1 MNNQG
6 RGKIMQTI
14 MLNDFLD
21 SSVHGIFTTL
31 CGEKNE
37 MIIIHNKSQIR
48 IKLLRGYHTL
58 VAEMFTKEHGWI
70 EIQNKKSV
78 KILDFSPLTLAHP
91 LDAEAAAE
99 MESSL
104 EDYRKFAGLLFLKK
118 LAIVLGENPEDLDNI
133 IE

>member
-1 MNNQG
+1 
-6 RGKIMQTI
+6 MQTI
-14 MLNDFLD
+14 MLSDFLD
-21 SSVHGIFTTL
+21 TSVHGVFTTL

-37 MIIIHNKSQIR
+37 MIILHNKTQIR

-58 VAEMFTKEHGWI
+58 IAEMFTKEHGWI

-118 LAIVLGENPEDLDNI
+118 LAIVLGESPEDLDNVL
-133 IE
+133 E

>member
-1 MNNQG
+1 
-6 RGKIMQTI
+6 MQTI

-48 IKLLRGYHTL
+48 VKLLRGYHTL
-58 VAEMFTKEHGWI
+58 VAEMFTEEHGWI

>member
-1 MNNQG
+1 
-6 RGKIMQTI
+6 MQTI

-58 VAEMFTKEHGWI
+58 VAEMFTEEHGWI

>member
-1 MNNQG
+1 
-6 RGKIMQTI
+6 MQTI

-58 VAEMFTKEHGWI
+58 VAEMFTEEHGWI

-118 LAIVLGENPEDLDNI
+118 LAIVLGKNPEDLDNI

>member
-1 MNNQG
+1 
-6 RGKIMQTI
+6 MQTI

-48 IKLLRGYHTL
+48 VKLLRGYHTL

-118 LAIVLGENPEDLDNI
+118 LAIVLGESPEDLDNI

>member
-1 MNNQG
+1 
-6 RGKIMQTI
+6 MQTI
-14 MLNDFLD
+14 MLSDFLD
-21 SSVHGIFTTL
+21 TSVHGVFTTL

-37 MIIIHNKSQIR
+37 MIILHNKTQTR
-48 IKLLRGYHTL
+48 VKLLRGYHTL
-58 VAEMFTKEHGWI
+58 IAEMFTKEHGWI

-118 LAIVLGENPEDLDNI
+118 LAIVLGESPEDLDNVL
-133 IE
+133 E

>member
-1 MNNQG
+1 
-6 RGKIMQTI
+6 MQTI

-48 IKLLRGYHTL
+48 VKLLRGYHTL
-58 VAEMFTKEHGWI
+58 V
-70 EIQNKKSV
+70 
-78 KILDFSPLTLAHP
+78 
-91 LDAEAAAE
+91 AEAAAE

-118 LAIVLGENPEDLDNI
+118 LAIVLGESPEDLDNI

>member
-1 MNNQG
+1 
-6 RGKIMQTI
+6 MQTV
-14 MLNDFLD
+14 MLNDFMD
-21 SSVHGIFTTL
+21 ESVHGIFTTL

-37 MIIIHNKSQIR
+37 MIILHNKSQTR

-58 VAEMFTKEHGWI
+58 IAEMFTKEHGWI

-118 LAIVLGENPEDLDNI
+118 LAIVLGESPEDLD
-133 IE
+133 EVSE

>member
-1 MNNQG
+1 
-6 RGKIMQTI
+6 MQTI

-48 IKLLRGYHTL
+48 VKLLRGYHTL

-99 MESSL
+99 MKSSL

>member
-1 MNNQG
+1 
-6 RGKIMQTI
+6 MQTI
-14 MLNDFLD
+14 MLSDFLD
-21 SSVHGIFTTL
+21 TSVHGVFTTL

-37 MIIIHNKSQIR
+37 MIILHNKTQTR

-58 VAEMFTKEHGWI
+58 IAEMFTKEHGWI

-118 LAIVLGENPEDLDNI
+118 LAIVLGESPEDLDNVL
-133 IE
+133 E

>member
-1 MNNQG
+1 MNNKG

-48 IKLLRGYHTL
+48 VKLLRGYHTL

>member
-1 MNNQG
+1 
-6 RGKIMQTI
+6 

-48 IKLLRGYHTL
+48 VKLLRGYHTL
-58 VAEMFTKEHGWI
+58 VAEMFTEEHGWI

>member
-1 MNNQG
+1 MNNKG

>member
-1 MNNQG
+1 
-6 RGKIMQTI
+6 MQTI

-58 VAEMFTKEHGWI
+58 VAEMFTEEHGWI

-118 LAIVLGENPEDLDNI
+118 LAIVLGESPEDLDNI

>member
-1 MNNQG
+1 
-6 RGKIMQTI
+6 MQTI
-14 MLNDFLD
+14 MLSDFLD
-21 SSVHGIFTTL
+21 TSVHGVFTTL

-48 IKLLRGYHTL
+48 VKLLRGYHTL
-58 VAEMFTKEHGWI
+58 IAEMFTKEHGWI

>member
-1 MNNQG
+1 
-6 RGKIMQTI
+6 MQTI

-21 SSVHGIFTTL
+21 ASVHGIFTTL

-48 IKLLRGYHTL
+48 VKLLRGYHTL

>member
-1 MNNQG
+1 
-6 RGKIMQTI
+6 MQTI

-58 VAEMFTKEHGWI
+58 IAEMFTKEHGWI

-118 LAIVLGENPEDLDNI
+118 LAIVLGESPEDLDNI

>member
-1 MNNQG
+1 
-6 RGKIMQTI
+6 MQTI
-14 MLNDFLD
+14 MLSDFLD
-21 SSVHGIFTTL
+21 TSVHGVFTTL

-37 MIIIHNKSQIR
+37 MIILHNKTQTR

-58 VAEMFTKEHGWI
+58 IAEMFTKEHGWI
-70 EIQNKKSV
+70 EIQNKQSV
-78 KILDFSPLTLAHP
+78 KILDSSPLTLAHP

-118 LAIVLGENPEDLDNI
+118 LAIVLGESPEDLDNVL
-133 IE
+133 E

>member
-1 MNNQG
+1 
-6 RGKIMQTI
+6 MQTI
-14 MLNDFLD
+14 MLSDFLD
-21 SSVHGIFTTL
+21 TSVHGVFTTL

-37 MIIIHNKSQIR
+37 MIILHNKTQTR

-58 VAEMFTKEHGWI
+58 IAEMFTKEHGWI

-91 LDAEAAAE
+91 LDAEAATG

-118 LAIVLGENPEDLDNI
+118 LAIVLGESPEDLDNVL
-133 IE
+133 E

>member
-1 MNNQG
+1 
-6 RGKIMQTI
+6 MQTV

-118 LAIVLGENPEDLDNI
+118 LAIVLGESPEDLDNI

>member
-1 MNNQG
+1 
-6 RGKIMQTI
+6 MQTI

-58 VAEMFTKEHGWI
+58 VAEMFTEEHGWI

-118 LAIVLGENPEDLDNI
+118 LVIVLGENPEDLDNI

>member
-1 MNNQG
+1 M
-6 RGKIMQTI
+6 
-14 MLNDFLD
+14 
-21 SSVHGIFTTL
+21 
-31 CGEKNE
+31 
-37 MIIIHNKSQIR
+37 
-48 IKLLRGYHTL
+48 
-58 VAEMFTKEHGWI
+58 
-70 EIQNKKSV
+70 
-78 KILDFSPLTLAHP
+78 TLAHP

>member
-1 MNNQG
+1 
-6 RGKIMQTI
+6 MQTI

-48 IKLLRGYHTL
+48 VKLLRGYHTL

-118 LAIVLGENPEDLDNI
+118 LAIVLGESPEDLDNVL
-133 IE
+133 E

>member
-1 MNNQG
+1 
-6 RGKIMQTI
+6 MQTI

-118 LAIVLGENPEDLDNI
+118 LAIVLGESPEDLDNI